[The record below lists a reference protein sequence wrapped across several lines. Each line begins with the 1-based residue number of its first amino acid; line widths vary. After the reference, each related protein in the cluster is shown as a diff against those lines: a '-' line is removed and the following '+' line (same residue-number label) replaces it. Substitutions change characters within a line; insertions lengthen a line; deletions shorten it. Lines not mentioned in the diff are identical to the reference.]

1 MKKDNCSI
9 QSLKLNDSVVTDG
22 TDKAEVYNSYFQSV
36 FTNELDT
43 ELPNKEPSPYPS
55 MSNIDVT
62 MEGIVKLLNGLNVH
76 KASGLDLISTRL
88 LKETADV
95 IAPLL

>member
-9 QSLKLNDSVVTDG
+9 QSLKLNDSVVTDD

-36 FTNELDT
+36 FTNKLDT
-43 ELPNKEPSPYPS
+43 ELPNKKPSPYPS

-62 MEGIVKLLNGLNVH
+62 IEGIVKLLDSLNVH
-76 KASGLDLISTRL
+76 KASGPDLISTRF

-95 IAPLL
+95 VAPLL